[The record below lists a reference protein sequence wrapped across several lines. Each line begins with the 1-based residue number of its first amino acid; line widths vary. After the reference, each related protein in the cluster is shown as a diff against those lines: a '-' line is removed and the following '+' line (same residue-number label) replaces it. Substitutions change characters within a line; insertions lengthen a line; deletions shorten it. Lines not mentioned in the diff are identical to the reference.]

1 MKTTVGKKNDRK
13 TLDSA
18 GFTKAAEL
26 ITGSTRMTT
35 RKPHRF
41 GQKSANSRFIQ
52 NESLTQLESAPDVFG
67 IGENPA
73 TGSLAAAQFS
83 SVSGRPGMAG

>member
-1 MKTTVGKKNDRK
+1 MNMTVGKKNDRK

-41 GQKSANSRFIQ
+41 GQNSANSRFYTEWLID
-52 NESLTQLESAPDVFG
+52 TTG
-67 IGENPA
+67 ICP
-73 TGSLAAAQFS
+73 
-83 SVSGRPGMAG
+83 GRNLDWIKSCQ